1 LEEGAEDGESWYDF
15 VERVNLRFELER
27 NREEGYACD
36 MRKRC
41 VFVQKEYQTLPRYI
55 REREATVLL
64 FKGWKIRLIF
74 DAMKILFLFR

>member
-1 LEEGAEDGESWYDF
+1 MNHYSKLEGTQLEEGAEDGESWYDF

-55 REREATVLL
+55 REREKLRYYFSKVE
-64 FKGWKIRLIF
+64 K
-74 DAMKILFLFR
+74 